1 VSEPRAAHPGGLS
14 PSDTFGAVRRHELL
28 EQLHQCLAPR
38 TYLEIGVSMG
48 MSMSLSRTRS
58 IGVDPFYAIR
68 RQVRCDLQ
76 LVRASSDEFFASEGA
91 LEHFGGRP
99 VDLAFIDGMHLAE
112 YALRDFINTERHA
125 HPASVIV
132 LDDMLPRVDVEG
144 LRDRRGAVSHGS
156 WAGDVYKILDALRT
170 LRPDLV
176 CLEVDTTPTG
186 TVVVLLP
193 DSSSTTLTAA
203 YDDLVGAY
211 VVPDPQTIPDEV
223 IRRSR
228 ALDPEELLRA
238 PIWDGLR
245 ELRERPAADVR
256 PEVAHL
262 LAEAGLAT
270 PR

>member
-1 VSEPRAAHPGGLS
+1 
-14 PSDTFGAVRRHELL
+14 VRRHDLL

-58 IGVDPFYAIR
+58 IGVDPFFSIR
-68 RQVRCDLQ
+68 REVHCDLQ
-76 LVRASSDEFFASEGA
+76 MVRATSDEFFASEGA
-91 LEHFGGRP
+91 FGHFGGLA

-132 LDDMLPRVDVEG
+132 LDDMLPCVPVEA
-144 LRDRRGAVSHGS
+144 LRDRRGATSHGS
-156 WAGDVYKILDALRT
+156 WAGDVYKILDSLRT

-176 CLEVDTTPTG
+176 CLEIDTTPTG

-193 DSSSTTLTAA
+193 DSSSTTLTAE
-203 YDDLVGAY
+203 YGDLVEAY

-223 IRRSR
+223 LRRSR
-228 ALDPEELLRA
+228 ALDPEDLLRA
-238 PIWDGLR
+238 PIWDGLQ
-245 ELRERPAADVR
+245 ELRERPAAGAR
-256 PEVAHL
+256 PGVANL

-270 PR
+270 SR